1 MSKKHENISKHALFA
16 SIRLDVSRFSLDL
29 SSTLLFSLPQRLDDV
44 ARTALAFTYE
54 QSSLWQEA
62 VLLTG
67 HLSSPAAFGV
77 TLAAYEKA
85 LAWPMALAQAL
96 RQSKGLNEMMANS
109 LLSTLAQ
116 SLKWKIAVQ
125 LLGRSASKGV
135 EVQA

>member
-1 MSKKHENISKHALFA
+1 M
-16 SIRLDVSRFSLDL
+16 
-29 SSTLLFSLPQRLDDV
+29 

-67 HLSSPAAFGV
+67 QVSSPAAFGV

-116 SLKWKIAVQ
+116 SLKWKIALQ
-125 LLGRSASKGV
+125 LLGRSA
-135 EVQA
+135 